1 MKVGTDGVLLGA
13 WVNILETD
21 KRILDIGGGSGI
33 ISLMIA
39 QRSALFSTD
48 PSLLPK
54 IIAIDIDAPS
64 AEEAH
69 FNFENSKW
77 NERLESLHTSLQ
89 GFVQCRHQ
97 TTAAGRTCEAG
108 GKTVAACIHPPLG
121 DHRGVEHG
129 HPLTAAGRTCESFD
143 LLVSNPPYFINSQK
157 APDERRSS
165 ARHTDTLSHEEL
177 ISAASTFLNPDGRF
191 AIILPTEEAEKFIDS
206 ALPSLHLNR
215 LCKVST
221 TKNKSPKRY
230 LMEFRL
236 SPPTTQIPEE
246 HLYIQEGNTF
256 TEQYKSLTREFY
268 LKF

>member
-13 WVNILETD
+13 WVNVFETD
-21 KRILDIGGGSGI
+21 RRILDIGGGSGI

-39 QRSALFSTD
+39 QRSALFSID
-48 PSLLPK
+48 SSLLPK

-77 NERLESLHTSLQ
+77 NERLESRHTSLQ
-89 GFVQCRHQ
+89 DF
-97 TTAAGRTCEAG
+97 
-108 GKTVAACIHPPLG
+108 ILG
-121 DHRGVEHG
+121 DYKGVKHG
-129 HPLTAAGRTCESFD
+129 HPLTAAFLSTHQPIVSRIIKHNHPLTAAGRACEPFD

-157 APDERRSS
+157 APNQRRSS

-177 ISAASTFLNPDGRF
+177 ISAASTLLDPEGRF

-236 SPPTTQIPEE
+236 SPTSTLIPEE

>member
-13 WVNILETD
+13 WVSLLETD
-21 KRILDIGGGSGI
+21 SRILDIGGGSGI

-48 PSLLPK
+48 SPLLPK

-77 NERLESLHTSLQ
+77 NERLESLHISLQ
-89 GFVQCRHQ
+89 GFIECRHHPL
-97 TTAAGRTCEAG
+97 TAAFSSTNQPTDNQVV
-108 GKTVAACIHPPLG
+108 K
-121 DHRGVEHG
+121 HG
-129 HPLTAAGRTCESFD
+129 HPLTAAGRTCEPFD

-177 ISAASTFLNPDGRF
+177 ISAASTLLNPDGRF

-236 SPPTTQIPEE
+236 SPPPTQIPEE

>member
-13 WVNILETD
+13 WVSLLETD
-21 KRILDIGGGSGI
+21 RRILDIGGGSGI

-39 QRSALFSTD
+39 QRNALFSTD
-48 PSLLPK
+48 SLLLPK

-89 GFVQCRHQ
+89 GFIECRH
-97 TTAAGRTCEAG
+97 
-108 GKTVAACIHPPLG
+108 
-121 DHRGVEHG
+121 
-129 HPLTAAGRTCESFD
+129 HPLTAAGRACEPFD

-177 ISAASTFLNPDGRF
+177 ISAASTLLNPDGRF
-191 AIILPTEEAEKFIDS
+191 AIILPTEEAEKFIKS

-236 SPPTTQIPEE
+236 SPPPTQIPEE